1 MKILSLVVAVV
12 SLLLLQNQ
20 LHAQTAK
27 VCGVEV
33 TTNCSEVAGESL
45 NSSCESITCYS
56 QDLCSADE
64 PFAYVW
70 SLPPVNFLLPIRT
83 IKYPPGPGFM
93 FDAPTSSTLCKEI
106 GACSYECDY
115 IPNVQFLCKKS
126 GGPQLHFPFQTLL
139 APQASPVLLRELNNY

>member
-106 GACSYECDY
+106 GAFSYECDY

-126 GGPQLHFPFQTLL
+126 GG
-139 APQASPVLLRELNNY
+139 APITFSIPNLTGATGEPCIIEGIE